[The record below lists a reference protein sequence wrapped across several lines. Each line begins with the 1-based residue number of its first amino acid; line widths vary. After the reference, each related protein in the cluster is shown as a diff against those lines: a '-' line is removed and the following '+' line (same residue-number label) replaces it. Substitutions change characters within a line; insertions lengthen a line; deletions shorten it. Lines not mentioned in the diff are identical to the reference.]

1 MSWKW
6 CSGEPTFHIDGRPVQ
21 LTVRIPRDSL
31 GSVQS
36 VDVRAA
42 LPLGVDAEIV
52 QGQAKKEILGVE
64 YSFDTMNTDDEAA
77 IGFSVKVTM
86 DVSSELIP
94 VLAELH
100 DPRGA
105 VTGNRLALGKS
116 NEWVF
121 IDGTIEQV

>member
-21 LTVRIPRDSL
+21 LTVRIPRDFL
-31 GSVQS
+31 DSVQS
-36 VDVRAA
+36 VDVRIA
-42 LPLGVDAEIV
+42 LPIGVDAKIV
-52 QGQAKKEILGVE
+52 QGQAQKEILGVE
-64 YSFDTMNTDDEAA
+64 YSCDAMNTDDEDA
-77 IGFSVKVTM
+77 IGFSVKVTT
-86 DVSSELIP
+86 DESSEPIP

-105 VTGNRLALGKS
+105 VTGNRLALGSS